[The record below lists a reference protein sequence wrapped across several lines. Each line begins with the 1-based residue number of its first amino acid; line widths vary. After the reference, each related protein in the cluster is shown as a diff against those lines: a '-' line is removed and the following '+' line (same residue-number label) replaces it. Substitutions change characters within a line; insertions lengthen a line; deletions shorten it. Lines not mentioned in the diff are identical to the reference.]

1 MEILAHR
8 GLWLEPGEQN
18 SFVAFDR
25 ALAGGY
31 GIETDLRDLDGA
43 IVISHDMPRRGA
55 IGFDNFLERYANH
68 SGRSTFALNIKA
80 DGLCNL
86 LQSKLL
92 RFAVT
97 SYFVFDM
104 SIPDTVSYLRAEIPV
119 FIRRSEF
126 ERGSKLDEQ
135 AAGFWLDAFDAHDG
149 DGAEFES
156 LLGKGRRVA
165 VVSPELHARPH
176 LEAWHSWK
184 DSLDRLGDAA
194 RGRTL
199 LCTDFPAE
207 ARRFFHA
214 S

>member
-8 GLWLEPGEQN
+8 GLWLEPSEQN

-55 IGFDNFLERYANH
+55 IGFDDFLERYANRP
-68 SGRSTFALNIKA
+68 GRSTFALNIKA
-80 DGLCNL
+80 DGLCNQ

-92 RFAVT
+92 RFATT

-104 SIPDTVSYLRAEIPV
+104 SIPDTLSYLRTEMPV

-135 AAGFWLDAFDAHDG
+135 AAGFWLDAFDGRYADG
-149 DGAEFES
+149 SELEK
-156 LLGKGRRVA
+156 LLAKGRRVA
-165 VVSPELHARPH
+165 VVSPELHGRPH
-176 LEAWHSWK
+176 LEAWHGWK
-184 DSLDRLGDAA
+184 ESLDRLGDTAQD
-194 RGRTL
+194 RML